1 MALMLSHGKDTFIE
15 NPLSGNY
22 KKKEGEFSMKKDFLP
37 FSLPLIEDEEKK
49 AILEVLESGWITTG
63 PKVKQ
68 FEEEFAT
75 FIGSRHAIAVN
86 SCTAALHLSLDAIGI
101 SEGDEVITTPMTFA
115 ATAEVVRYF
124 RARPVFVDIEPDT
137 MNLDATKVEAIV
149 NKKGHNFK
157 AIIPVHYGG
166 LPCNMDAIMDIARK
180 HKLKV
185 IEDAAHAFPAT
196 YKGRMVGTI
205 GDITCFSFYATKT
218 MTTGEGGMI
227 TTDNDEYAERMR
239 VMSLHG
245 INKDAWK
252 RYTNEGSWYYEIIAP
267 GYKYNL
273 TDIAAALGVVQL
285 KKAESMRERREEIA
299 SRYDEAFKD
308 LSAIEIPPRPSNS
321 NSIHSRHLYVIRL
334 NLESITIDRN
344 KFIDELNLRGIGTSV
359 HFIPLHIHPYY
370 REIYGFKPEDFP
382 VAYETYKRIISL
394 PIYPKMEYKDIAR
407 VVESVTD
414 VAKRFKR

>member
-1 MALMLSHGKDTFIE
+1 
-15 NPLSGNY
+15 
-22 KKKEGEFSMKKDFLP
+22 MKKDFLP

-49 AILEVLESGWITTG
+49 AVLEVLESGWITTG

-75 FIGSRHAIAVN
+75 FVGSRHAIAVN

-124 RARPVFVDIEPDT
+124 GARPVFVDIEPDT
-137 MNLDATKVEAIV
+137 MNLDATKVEEIL
-149 NKKGHNFK
+149 NKNGHNFR

-166 LPCNMDAIMDIARK
+166 LPCNMDTIMDIARK

-185 IEDAAHAFPAT
+185 IEDAAQAF
-196 YKGRMVGTI
+196 
-205 GDITCFSFYATKT
+205 
-218 MTTGEGGMI
+218 EGGMI